1 MRRQPRAVNAVT
13 QLTGRRGHH
22 RSDNGHTHG
31 GLVINTTDRCPVY
44 TASRAT
50 IPCRLQSL
58 QFNVCS
64 TDNRCDR
71 LLCQSRVTTKYLR
84 RAVYR
89 WQDHSAHVKVCPFRY
104 CSKHVSLYLCLQRSY
119 ASTMSCRPTVGVLM
133 SFCTDRRTNKLWVSL
148 LKTTNR
154 RHCRGVAKSVTQSHV
169 PTSVLWDPVFT
180 TLTFWG
186 PSRL

>member
-1 MRRQPRAVNAVT
+1 MHWKWPLQPREPALCRLYRRTFVPCLMRRQPRAVNAVT

-89 WQDHSAHVKVCPFRY
+89 WQDHSAHVKVCPFSY

-133 SFCTDRRTNKLWVSL
+133 SFCTDRRTNKL
-148 LKTTNR
+148 
-154 RHCRGVAKSVTQSHV
+154 
-169 PTSVLWDPVFT
+169 
-180 TLTFWG
+180 
-186 PSRL
+186 